1 MVYIS
6 RALTNGALKP
16 TSCRIS
22 RATTIQLVLVVE
34 TEKVSWISFRE
45 QDEEL
50 VGGLAGNCEVIVIY
64 VATVAFKCC
73 QVVLLKSDKDFK
85 RRIGLNMI
93 KHTILRIQATIKL
106 TN

>member
-1 MVYIS
+1 M
-6 RALTNGALKP
+6 
-16 TSCRIS
+16 
-22 RATTIQLVLVVE
+22 LVVE

-73 QVVLLKSDKDFK
+73 QVVLLKSDKGFK
-85 RRIGLNMI
+85 RRIGLDM
-93 KHTILRIQATIKL
+93 RIQFYEFKPQ
-106 TN
+106 